1 MKKSSAN
8 LLFCLNHDFS
18 PPIGERRKTGHLL
31 EQMRELG
38 GCAKSARLADVG
50 RRHVRTQEHLL
61 GLLDTIV
68 AQIFAGRHV
77 RLHLEEGEEPGTR
90 VADVIDQSVQIDAR
104 RVVAFYPFDGFAEYV
119 AVGTAA
125 FA

>member
-1 MKKSSAN
+1 M
-8 LLFCLNHDFS
+8 
-18 PPIGERRKTGHLL
+18 
-31 EQMRELG
+31 
-38 GCAKSARLADVG
+38 
-50 RRHVRTQEHLL
+50 
-61 GLLDTIV
+61 V

-90 VADVIDQSVQIDAR
+90 VADVIDQFVQIDAR

>member
-1 MKKSSAN
+1 MDRIAQ
-8 LLFCLNHDFS
+8 
-18 PPIGERRKTGHLL
+18 T
-31 EQMRELG
+31 
-38 GCAKSARLADVG
+38 ARFADADS
-50 RRHVRTQEHLL
+50 RQVRLQKHLL
-61 GLLDTIV
+61 GLFKPMV

-77 RLHLEEGEEPGTR
+77 CLHLEEGEEPGMR

-104 RVVAFYPFDGFAEYV
+104 RVVASYPFDGFSEYV